1 MCEQSEAKGFF
12 LHKLFRGGDISFFYG
27 EKFVNI
33 DGRIFHFMNLCIGML
48 KLVLISP
55 DSLFFFPFLCIVNL
69 ICLVAYYEIEVPKK
83 PYGEMAKTTKFTR
96 RKLEF

>member
-69 ICLVAYYEIEVPKK
+69 TCLVAYYEIEVPKK
-83 PYGEMAKTTKFTR
+83 TVWRNGKNYKIY
-96 RKLEF
+96 